1 MPSTTIDSAIFRD
14 LFSTD
19 AMRRVFS
26 DENRIRHYLEIEAA
40 LAGVEAR
47 LGIIPANAAAE
58 IAVQARIENIDLDI
72 VMLVD
77 DMKEA
82 LYKAPGVGLAAPQL
96 GCSKR
101 LILVDPTAKKESNS
115 LLVMVN
121 PVIVE
126 QEGSVEDS
134 EMCLSVPEVSV
145 DVKRAERIL
154 VKGVNLKGNE
164 ISIEAEGFLARI
176 FQHEIDHL
184 NGKVIL
190 DYASTLK
197 RAIYL
202 KKRKKGTL

>member
-1 MPSTTIDSAIFRD
+1 MPRKEILIYPESALKTT
-14 LFSTD
+14 
-19 AMRRVFS
+19 
-26 DENRIRHYLEIEAA
+26 
-40 LAGVEAR
+40 
-47 LGIIPANAAAE
+47 
-58 IAVQARIENIDLDI
+58 AVTIENINLDI
-72 VMLVD
+72 MMLVD
-77 DMKEA
+77 DMKEI
-82 LYKAPGVGLAAPQL
+82 LYKAPGVGLAAPQV

-126 QEGSVEDS
+126 QEGSAQDS

-145 DVKRAERIL
+145 DVMRAERIL
-154 VKGVNLKGNE
+154 VKGVDLKGNE
-164 ISIEAEGFLARI
+164 IRIEAQGFLARI

-197 RAIYL
+197 RTIYL

>member
-1 MPSTTIDSAIFRD
+1 MPRK
-14 LFSTD
+14 
-19 AMRRVFS
+19 
-26 DENRIRHYLEIEAA
+26 EILIYPEPT
-40 LAGVEAR
+40 LKTK
-47 LGIIPANAAAE
+47 
-58 IAVQARIENIDLDI
+58 AVTIENIDLDI

-82 LYKAPGVGLAAPQL
+82 MYNAPGVGLAAPQV
-96 GCSKR
+96 GSSKR

-121 PVIVE
+121 PVIIE

-134 EMCLSVPEVSV
+134 EMCLSVPELSV

-184 NGKVIL
+184 NEKVIL

>member
-1 MPSTTIDSAIFRD
+1 MPPKEILIYPESA
-14 LFSTD
+14 LKTK
-19 AMRRVFS
+19 
-26 DENRIRHYLEIEAA
+26 
-40 LAGVEAR
+40 
-47 LGIIPANAAAE
+47 
-58 IAVQARIENIDLDI
+58 AVTIENIDLDI
-72 VMLVD
+72 MMLVD
-77 DMKEA
+77 DMKEV
-82 LYKAPGVGLAAPQL
+82 LYQAPGVGLAAPQV

-126 QEGSVEDS
+126 QEGSAQDS

-145 DVKRAERIL
+145 DVMRAERIL
-154 VKGVNLKGNE
+154 VKGVDLKGNE
-164 ISIEAEGFLARI
+164 IRIEAQGFLARI

-197 RAIYL
+197 RTIYL